1 MILTALQ
8 ILVRYLNPRRKC

>member
-1 MILTALQ
+1 MILTPLQ